1 MPHRELQNP
10 YSYLRPAATNT
21 GMLSQIRSITGLV
34 QGPMGQ
40 VISASLLAQLEAE
53 NPGLSIILNVVTGDS
68 FSDSHVRTS
77 AALNSA
83 RAVRDRGGNPAEV
96 WGPFSC
102 DTCGRLG
109 SSEGIAYGSRCNGG
123 SGSGTTCGFYT
134 HINEIDMLI
143 RGFCNNC
150 NNSGRYMADQHM
162 CSGSKIYYTRSR
174 PRVGFVFER
183 SQGGTPLLAR
193 VFDTETDQVIG
204 SIVGQPGRIAKEI
217 GQYAETILVE
227 DNRRIPT
234 RVPLYMLKRHNRGM
248 RLVHPLAI
256 KSYVELRTIVAAELH
271 YDSGP
276 RKSWQQLRAGSGLQD
291 GSITIGRRRY
301 EGVPIPR

>member
-10 YSYLRPAATNT
+10 YSYLRPATNT
-21 GMLSQIRSITGLV
+21 GMQSQIRSITGLV
-34 QGPMGQ
+34 QGPTGQ

-53 NPGLSIILNVVTGDS
+53 NPGLSISLNVVTGDS
-68 FSDSHVRTS
+68 FSERHFRTN

-83 RAVRDRGGNPAEV
+83 RAIRDRGGNPAEV

-123 SGSGTTCGFYT
+123 SSNRTTCGFYT

-143 RGFCNNC
+143 RGFCDNC
-150 NNSGRYMADQHM
+150 NNSGRYMVDKHK
-162 CSGSKIYYTRSR
+162 CSGSEIPYTRSR
-174 PRVGFVFER
+174 PRVGFVFGR
-183 SQGGTPLLAR
+183 SKGTPLLAR

-204 SIVGQPGRIAKEI
+204 SIVGLPVQVARKI
-217 GQYAETILVE
+217 GQYAETILEE
-227 DNRRIPT
+227 DNWRLPT
-234 RVPLYMLKRHNRGM
+234 RVPMCVLKRTRQR

-256 KSYVELRTIVAAELH
+256 KSSQELTISLAAELH

-276 RKSWQQLRAGSGLQD
+276 RKNWQTLRAGSGLQD